1 MSKKFINFGGCAIN
15 FIVVAFFI
23 CVGVSFFLDYKHT
36 DEFDVK
42 ILKEFSEVNTSG
54 SITNGDGHVHTSID
68 YYVITDKG
76 IFSIEHGGLYGNS
89 EFGTLEVDR
98 CYHIQTRGYR
108 NDVLKIYPKI
118 VSHKLLDYEY

>member
-1 MSKKFINFGGCAIN
+1 MRNNFINFGGHVIN
-15 FIVVAFFI
+15 FFVITFFI
-23 CVGVSFFLDYKHT
+23 LVGVSFFLDYQHT
-36 DEFDVK
+36 DEYEVK
-42 ILKEFSEVNTSG
+42 VLKEFSEMNTHG
-54 SITNGDGHVHTSID
+54 SIGNGDGHVSTSID

-108 NDVLKIYPKI
+108 NDFLKVYPKI
-118 VSHKLLDYEY
+118 VSHKLIDYEY